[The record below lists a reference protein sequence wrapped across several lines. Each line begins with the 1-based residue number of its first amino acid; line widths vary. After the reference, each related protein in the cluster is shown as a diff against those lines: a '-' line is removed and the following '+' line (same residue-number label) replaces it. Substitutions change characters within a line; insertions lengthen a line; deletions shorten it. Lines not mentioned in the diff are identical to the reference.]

1 MLALGIIECQVLD
14 ERRSAIL
21 RAVVEQH
28 IQTAEPVG
36 SGRVASSPAVTVS
49 PATVRNDMAVL
60 ESDGYL
66 RQPHVSAGRVPT
78 DKGYRWFV
86 DHLTGPGPLSAAQ
99 TRQVR
104 SVFDTAHGELEQM
117 LRATSEL
124 LSQMTA
130 LAGVVVGPPHEAATL
145 HSLHLVDL
153 APEVTLLVLVH
164 TNGVVEKHTIDLS
177 EQVDRSRTAAAET
190 HLRQHL
196 VGCSLGELPTVPPSG
211 DEATDRLVAAALAAC
226 AVSEEEA
233 DVVYVG
239 GAARMASAFEAVDT
253 VREVLTILEQQYVVV
268 TLLRDVLDRGL
279 SVAIGTE
286 TGMEPL
292 NECSVVVAPYE
303 VDGEPA
309 GTIGVLGPT
318 RMDYEKALATVAVVS
333 RRLGDRLDVG

>member
-1 MLALGIIECQVLD
+1 MLD
-14 ERRSAIL
+14 ERKSAIL
-21 RAVVEQH
+21 RAVVEQYIH
-28 IQTAEPVG
+28 TAEPVG
-36 SGRVASSPAVTVS
+36 SGRVASSPAVAVS

-60 ESDGYL
+60 ESDGFL
-66 RQPHVSAGRVPT
+66 HQPHISAGRVPT

-86 DHLTGPGPLSAAQ
+86 DNLAGPGPLSAAQ

-104 SVFDTAHGELEQM
+104 SVFDTAHGELEEM
-117 LRATSEL
+117 LQATSDL
-124 LSQMTA
+124 LSRITA

-145 HSLHLVDL
+145 HSLHLVEL
-153 APEVTLLVLVH
+153 APSVSLLVLVH
-164 TNGVVEKHTIDLS
+164 ANGVVEKHTVEVPGESVGS
-177 EQVDRSRTAAAET
+177 ERAAAAEA
-190 HLRQHL
+190 HLRRHL
-196 VGCSLGELPTVPPSG
+196 VGCALGELPAVSSSG
-211 DEATDRLVAAALAAC
+211 DEETDRLVDATLAALEVADD
-226 AVSEEEA
+226 EA
-233 DVVYVG
+233 DDVYVG

-253 VREVLTILEQQYVVV
+253 VGEVLSILEQQYVVV

-309 GTIGVLGPT
+309 GSIGILGPT
-318 RMDYEKALATVAVVS
+318 RMDYQKAFAAVAVVS